1 MYCVCMI
8 SAPWQCHPSVPEG
21 VPCEVDHYHSLFPLE
36 AIDTTPPDRQ
46 GQRTFGYASTCY
58 KAIDAR
64 DGLLYV
70 IRRIHGRRGHLGAG
84 HIGGGRKGSRGG
96 A

>member
-1 MYCVCMI
+1 MLSHCPSPCV
-8 SAPWQCHPSVPEG
+8 PG

-36 AIDTTPPDRQ
+36 AEDTTPPEHQ
-46 GQRTFGYASTCY
+46 VHRTFGCASTCY

-70 IRRIHGRRGHLGAG
+70 IRRIHGRRGCWGRGMVMVGGAV
-84 HIGGGRKGSRGG
+84 GGG
-96 A
+96 AW